1 MAQQGLRD
9 GIGGLLSRVPTA
21 LGDAAFE
28 LKVFS
33 DVGLVRP
40 MRPDKLA
47 RVAERY
53 VRWGAS
59 PALGSAANAL
69 TVPDRTALIDEAG
82 ALTWAETHR
91 RSNALARALRDDGID
106 EGDGVA
112 IMCRNHRYFI
122 EATMACSKLGAL
134 ALYLNTAFSGPQ
146 LADVMEREGPGALI
160 FDQEFT
166 ELLSEV
172 PGGVRRYVAWED
184 EIDESEE
191 TTVEELISS
200 AHGEDL
206 EAPKEHGRYVILTS
220 GTTGTPKGAQRT
232 QPEGLGALA
241 ALFSKIPRRYG
252 ETVMIAAPL
261 FHSWGFLHLMLSLPT
276 AATMVLRAKFDPEQT
291 LQAVAEHRA
300 RVLAVVPVM
309 MQRILALP
317 DEVKR
322 RYDLS
327 SLEVTAASGSALPG
341 ELATRWM
348 DEFGDNLYNLYGS
361 TEVAWA
367 SIATPGDM
375 RAAPG
380 TAGRPPRG
388 TVIRVLDED
397 GNDVDTGE
405 TGRLFIGNQLSFE
418 GYTGGEDKDRLGDLL
433 SSGDVGHFDEDGRLF
448 IDGRDDEMIVSG
460 GENVFPRE
468 VEDLLSDHEA
478 VGEAA
483 AIGVD
488 DEDFG
493 QRLVAFV
500 VKAEGRDVSEED
512 LKGYVKQNLA
522 RYKVPREIVFLDELP
537 RNATGKVLK
546 RELAE
551 RQPAD

>member
-1 MAQQGLRD
+1 MAQDRLREGLA
-9 GIGGLLSRVPTA
+9 GIASRLPA
-21 LGDAAFE
+21 AFGDAAFD
-28 LKVFS
+28 LKTFA

-40 MRPDKLA
+40 MRPDKLG
-47 RVAERY
+47 RVVERY

-59 PALGSAANAL
+59 PALGSASNAI
-69 TVPDRTALIDEAG
+69 TAPERLAIVDEAG
-82 ALTWAETHR
+82 TLTWERTHR
-91 RSNALARALRDDGID
+91 RSNALARALQGQGVE

-122 EATMACSKLGAL
+122 EATMACAKLGTV
-134 ALYLNTAFSGPQ
+134 ALYLNTAFAGPQ
-146 LADVMEREGPGALI
+146 LADVMEREKPAALI
-160 FDQEFT
+160 YDQEFT

-172 PGGVRRYVAWED
+172 TKGLRRFVAWEEKEGTD
-184 EIDESEE
+184 EVTLEQ
-191 TTVEELISS
+191 LISDS
-200 AHGEDL
+200 HGEDL
-206 EAPKEHGRYVILTS
+206 RPPSEQGRYIILTS
-220 GTTGTPKGAQRT
+220 GTTGTPKGAQRS
-232 QPEGLGALA
+232 QPEGLSALA

-261 FHSWGFLHLMLSLPT
+261 FHSWGFLHFMLSLPT
-276 AATMVLRAKFDPEQT
+276 AATMVLRPKFDPEDT
-291 LQAVAEHRA
+291 LQATAEHRA

-309 MQRILALP
+309 MQRIISLP
-317 DEVKR
+317 EEVKR

-341 ELATRWM
+341 ELATKWM

-367 SIATPGDM
+367 TVATPEDM

-388 TVIRVLDED
+388 TVIRIVDED
-397 GNDVDTGE
+397 GNDVSPGE
-405 TGRLFIGNQLSFE
+405 TGRIFIGNQMAFE
-418 GYTGGEDKDRLGDLL
+418 GYTGGGDKEHIGDLL
-433 SSGDVGHFDEDGRLF
+433 SSGDVGHFDDSGRLF

-478 VGEAA
+478 VSEAA

-488 DEDFG
+488 DEKFG
-493 QRLVAFV
+493 QRLRAFV
-500 VKAEGRDVSEED
+500 VKEDGADVSEDD
-512 LKGYVKQNLA
+512 LKEHVKANLA
-522 RYKVPREIVFLDELP
+522 RYKVPREVVFVDELP

-551 RQPAD
+551 HQPAD

>member
-1 MAQQGLRD
+1 MAQERQRG
-9 GIGGLLSRVPTA
+9 GIGGLISRVPTA

-40 MRPDKLA
+40 IRPDKLA
-47 RVAERY
+47 RVGERY

-69 TVPDRTALIDEAG
+69 TVPDGTALVDEAG

-91 RSNALARALRDDGID
+91 RSNALARALRDQGID

-112 IMCRNHRYFI
+112 IMCRNHRYFV
-122 EATMACSKLGAL
+122 EATMACSKLGAM

-146 LADVMEREGPGALI
+146 LADVIEREGPGALI
-160 FDQEFT
+160 FDQEFA

-172 PGGVRRYVAWED
+172 PAGVRRYVAWED
-184 EIDESEE
+184 EVDEIDE
-191 TTVEELISS
+191 TTVEQLIAS

-206 EAPKEHGRYVILTS
+206 EPPKEHGRYVILTS
-220 GTTGTPKGAQRT
+220 GTTGTPKGAQRSE
-232 QPEGLGALA
+232 PEGLGALA
-241 ALFSKIPRRYG
+241 ALLSKIPRRYG

-261 FHSWGFLHLMLSLPT
+261 FHSWGFLHFMLSLPT

-322 RYDLS
+322 RYDVS

-367 SIATPGDM
+367 SIATPEDM

-388 TVIRVLDED
+388 TVIRVVDDD
-397 GNDVDTGE
+397 GNDVETGE

-483 AIGVD
+483 AIGMD
-488 DEDFG
+488 DQDFG

-500 VKAEGRDVSEED
+500 VKAEGKDVSEED
-512 LKGYVKQNLA
+512 LKDYVRQNLA